1 MIFIGA
7 LINEYDYNIFIK
19 YEDLKKEKILQSGW
33 NIWSLKK
40 IKRLFKGKRY
50 KIYRYFQKKIS
61 IKFKKTQLEVG
72 L

>member
-19 YEDLKKEKILQSGW
+19 YEDFNKEKILQSGW

-40 IKRLFKGKRY
+40 
-50 KIYRYFQKKIS
+50 
-61 IKFKKTQLEVG
+61 
-72 L
+72 